1 MNNFGRTVLALGLG
15 TVMTF
20 TNPECF
26 FAGRVRA
33 DDGLCGRESRR
44 TGQEADGAE

>member
-20 TNPECF
+20 YESGVLF
-26 FAGRVRA
+26 SGRVRA

>member
-26 FAGRVRA
+26 FQA
-33 DDGLCGRESRR
+33 ESEP
-44 TGQEADGAE
+44 TMVYVDFFVTY